1 MTTQMAT
8 LEVVL
13 LGLWAGC
20 SLGWLQWRLLKR
32 LLGRPN
38 EWVAAGVVGAAVST
52 PLSTAMLLDALLQAG
67 LPTAAILP
75 VGLGLLVAQMVL
87 GAGLVGVVAWGM
99 GKR

>member
-75 VGLGLLVAQMVL
+75 AGVGLLIVQVVL
-87 GAGLVGVVAWGM
+87 GAGLVAAVAWAM